1 MTHRHLFQEEQ
12 IESLQDVT
20 QNSLQDY
27 LYLKIPKRRNKSKLL
42 RELDVIL
49 QDNLKGEKE
58 ILFPFSRS
66 AIPYVRLH
74 IEYNCLVMAFNGVS
88 RKDIMNW
95 VNPRYKNIMGVVQQ
109 KYAIEDDGTLKRP
122 FSTPSITNEP
132 VPALVSDVPQ
142 RIAMWCQLMR
152 LRALS
157 DDKKIR
163 SLGYPP

>member
-74 IEYNCLVMAFNGVS
+74 IEYNCLVMAFNGET
-88 RKDIMNW
+88 RNHIKDW
-95 VNPRYKNIMGVVQQ
+95 VNPRYRSIKGVVQER
-109 KYAIEDDGTLKRP
+109 YEETDDGTTGLRIEDPMNYEQSVTRVIRKGKDRIKRMSKGIFP
-122 FSTPSITNEP
+122 
-132 VPALVSDVPQ
+132 
-142 RIAMWCQLMR
+142 
-152 LRALS
+152 
-157 DDKKIR
+157 
-163 SLGYPP
+163 